1 MQAAGTTRNDSVGIL
16 AAARYLPERR
26 QELGEILAREGL
38 QDSAEAA
45 SGIGVTGVHVF
56 EGESP
61 TDMAVSVSRLVLED
75 AGLTPL
81 DLDAIIDFS
90 VMPQRYVEPA
100 WSMSNELQ
108 AKLGAKKAFTLGY
121 SGGGC
126 ANLHAGLKFARAL
139 IRANADV
146 DRVLLV
152 AADQAIA
159 GNRVIAAGGPV
170 TVLGD
175 GASAVIVARGEGK
188 ATIVGTALRSNGHMH
203 DVLNIPGGGMAHPT
217 RLDLYRLTL
226 DADKL
231 ASVDRMGEL
240 RGLVDKLLGRHGL
253 AGSDIG
259 RFVTS
264 NISLEDTR
272 RFGETMNANGR
283 LASNGFAAHGHLHSS
298 DLVFNMLELMAGDVP
313 ADTHVVMASHG
324 LGFLYGAT
332 LLKF

>member
-1 MQAAGTTRNDSVGIL
+1 MQAAGPISQDAVGIL
-16 AAARYLPERR
+16 AAARHLPERR
-26 QELGEILAREGL
+26 QDLAELLAAEGL
-38 QDSAEAA
+38 HDIAGAA
-45 SGIGVTGVHVF
+45 SAIGVEAVHVF
-56 EGESP
+56 DGESP
-61 TDMAVSVSRLVLED
+61 TDMAVAVSRQVLEN
-75 AGLTPL
+75 AGLSPL

-108 AKLGAKKAFTLGY
+108 AELGARKAFTLGY
-121 SGGGC
+121 SGGGS

-159 GNRVIAAGGPV
+159 GNRVIAADVPL

-175 GASAVIVARGEGK
+175 GASAVIVARGAGK
-188 ATIVGTALRSNGHMH
+188 ATVVGTALRSNGHMH

-226 DADKL
+226 DAAKF

-240 RGLVDKLLGRHGL
+240 RGVVEGLLGRHGL
-253 AGSDIG
+253 ETTDIG

-264 NISLEDTR
+264 NISVEDTR
-272 RFGETMNANGR
+272 RFDETMRTGGR
-283 LASNGFAAHGHLHSS
+283 LVRNGFAGHGHLHSS
-298 DLVFNMLELMAGDVP
+298 DLVFNLLELMSEGVP
-313 ADTHVVMASHG
+313 KDTHVVLASHG